1 MVSDLTGMEIA
12 NASLLDEA
20 TAAAEAMT
28 MCHGLEDDRK
38 VFFVSAGCHP
48 QTIDVVKTRAKALD
62 RLALDTRLEKE
73 RMEAWKAER
82 SFIDDWMAKGPVP
95 GRQRRWR
102 RDDLYDRKSPG

>member
-1 MVSDLTGMEIA
+1 MPTKIRKQVYLDPSHDRELKRMARATGKTE
-12 NASLLDEA
+12 ASIIRE
-20 TAAAEAMT
+20 
-28 MCHGLEDDRK
+28 
-38 VFFVSAGCHP
+38 
-48 QTIDVVKTRAKALD
+48 ALD